1 MIYCFHTMDI
11 EDDSDSFI
19 TRMITMSM
27 DVAEIKDKL
36 FSIFEAAPIYQ
47 AILFGSFAQNKAT
60 DSSDVDIVID
70 SRGELLNIKF
80 YGVLEDITQ
89 TLGRKVDLFEIS
101 EIRPGSLID
110 HEIRQQ
116 GVLLYDR

>member
-1 MIYCFHTMDI
+1 
-11 EDDSDSFI
+11 
-19 TRMITMSM
+19 MITMSM

-36 FSIFEAAPIYQ
+36 FPIFEAAPIYQ

-101 EIRPGSLID
+101 EIRPGSPID
-110 HEIRQQ
+110 YEIRQQ